1 MGDQGKPGDA
11 AAALRERLAPVAA
24 QMGVRVELP
33 DGDSDVARI
42 APRVNLGWSIGKRL
56 GRELGQL
63 VANCGIF
70 RYGDRIVTV
79 DELTGRVQTMSSRRL
94 GSWLE
99 KWVETYKTDR
109 YGNENATTMGD
120 QLAKQVLE
128 ADQFRDALLE
138 LRAVN
143 PVRMPVLRPGAG
155 PELLRPGYDVAS
167 GIYTCHGISY
177 NTKMTIEEAREVFA
191 KELRG
196 FPFADIGPDGRGL
209 FNNRSVA
216 VQVCMMLGN
225 YCRGFF
231 EPGVVRPMS
240 LLLGNQPG
248 TGKGMLAQMQLS
260 AIWGLVKL
268 GRKPKDD
275 AEFEKRLDTSAIALS
290 PYLVLDD
297 IGGGLF
303 SNALNA
309 WITEPIHNGRT
320 FSTQEEFSAPNVT
333 QVIATGNQI
342 KLTRDLD
349 RRSLIVE
356 LHEAGEVEGKRYD
369 HVIDS
374 FYLARHDVRARMLAA
389 MWAMVRHWGEG
400 GCFEAE
406 QGKPTFEKWTTLM
419 AGLTRT
425 AGFDDPLQK
434 PELGAGGDEETSAW
448 KEFLARVAGEG
459 VMPGESGRMFTVRE
473 MLELARTWE
482 AEDGSTFSL
491 DDLVGSAKDANK
503 AFGHAIRKWK
513 AREITDTLGR
523 RIQFGQ
529 RREATRR
536 GYTCEVLHDP
546 AAVPAEG

>member
-1 MGDQGKPGDA
+1 MGEQSKPGEA
-11 AAALRERLAPVAA
+11 HAALRERLAPVAA
-24 QMGVRVELP
+24 QMGVRVES
-33 DGDSDVARI
+33 DGASGETRL
-42 APRVNLGWSIGKRL
+42 APQVNLNWSIGKRL

-79 DELTGRVQTMSSRRL
+79 DELSGRVQGMTARRF
-94 GSWLE
+94 GSWVE
-99 KWVETYKTDR
+99 KWVETCKMGRD
-109 YGNENATTMGD
+109 GSLNQTTMSEAM
-120 QLAKQVLE
+120 AKQVLE
-128 ADQFRDALLE
+128 SDQFRDALLE

-143 PVRMPVLRPGAG
+143 PVWMPVWRPGEK
-155 PELLRPGYDVAS
+155 PRLLKRGYDVGT
-167 GIYTCHGISY
+167 GIYTCAGIAYDTEMS
-177 NTKMTIEEAREVFA
+177 IEAAQEVLA
-191 KELRG
+191 TELRG
-196 FPFADIGPDGRGL
+196 FPWADIGRDGAGL

-231 EPGVVRPMS
+231 EPGIVRPMA

-260 AIWGLVKL
+260 SIWGLVKL

-290 PYLVLDD
+290 PYMVLDD

-320 FSTQEEFSAPNVT
+320 FATQEEFSAPNVT

-356 LHEAGEVEGKRYD
+356 LHESGEVENKRYD

-374 FYLARHDVRARMLAA
+374 FYLARSDVRSRMLGA
-389 MWAMVRHWGEG
+389 MWAMVRHWGER
-400 GCFEAE
+400 GCPLAE
-406 QGKPTFEKWTTLM
+406 GGKPTFEQWTTTM
-419 AGLTRT
+419 AGLTRC
-425 AGFDDPLQK
+425 AGFADPLEK

-448 KEFLARVAGEG
+448 KEFLARAAGEG
-459 VMPGESGRMFTVRE
+459 MMPGESGRMFTVRE
-473 MLELARTWE
+473 LLELARTWE
-482 AEDGSTFSL
+482 GEDGSTFSL
-491 DDLVGSAKDANK
+491 DDLVGNAKDQNK
-503 AFGHAIRKWK
+503 AFGHGIKKWK
-513 AREITDTLGR
+513 AREIVDTLGR
-523 RIQFGQ
+523 RIEFGK
-529 RREATRR
+529 RREASRR
-536 GYTCEVLHDP
+536 GYTCTVLHDP
-546 AAVPAEG
+546 AASLASA